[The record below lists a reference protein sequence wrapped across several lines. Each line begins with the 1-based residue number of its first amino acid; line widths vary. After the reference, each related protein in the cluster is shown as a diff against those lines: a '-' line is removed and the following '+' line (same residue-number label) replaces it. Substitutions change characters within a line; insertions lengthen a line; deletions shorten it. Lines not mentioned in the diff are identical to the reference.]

1 MDMRE
6 EARAKKTI
14 RMPIRAGGPGIMII
28 KLYMP

>member
-6 EARAKKTI
+6 DARAEKTI
-14 RMPIRAGGPGIMII
+14 RMPIRAGGPGMMIM